1 MTVKPLDECDIIT
14 IPEQSLVHPYVR
26 MDRLKELFKALKEDF
41 KTVRYMTSEN
51 GQMVECGCH
60 MSRHWKK
67 IQERFGPLIED
78 REDNCRGR

>member
-1 MTVKPLDECDIIT
+1 MTVKPLSERDVVN
-14 IPEQSLVHPYVR
+14 PSSNWAR
-26 MDRLKELFKALKEDF
+26 MYYEERLKELFKALKEDF
-41 KTVRYMTSEN
+41 KTVRYMANEN

-78 REDNCRGR
+78 KDEDCRGR